1 MIYLDLFLG
10 FLKVGCFA
18 FGGAYGAI
26 PLIRDVVMSYG
37 WMSDEMLSYMIAVS
51 ESTPGPI
58 MVNLA
63 TYIGSNQAGF
73 LGAVI
78 ATLAVVLPSFIII
91 LLVTAL
97 LKTALKNKY
106 VQAVLRGLK
115 PCVIGIVLAT
125 GICMVFGNSFGI
137 ISALHLNVHA
147 SIITVVLI
155 ASMCV
160 YKHIAKKKLS
170 PIMLIVLYHKSAEK
184 ARVLFRLRR
193 SDIIASRQ

>member
-1 MIYLDLFLG
+1 MIGLDLFLG

-37 WMSDEMLSYMIAVS
+37 WLSDEMLTYMIAVS

-63 TYIGSNQAGF
+63 TYVGSTEAGF
-73 LGAVI
+73 FGALV

-91 LLVTAL
+91 LLITAL
-97 LKTALKNKY
+97 LKNAFKNKY

-115 PCVIGIVLAT
+115 PSVIGIVLAM
-125 GICMVFGNSFGI
+125 GVVFS
-137 ISALHLNVHA
+137 NVD
-147 SIITVVLI
+147 SL
-155 ASMCV
+155 
-160 YKHIAKKKLS
+160 KEDRK
-170 PIMLIVLYHKSAEK
+170 
-184 ARVLFRLRR
+184 R
-193 SDIIASRQ
+193 

>member
-37 WMSDEMLSYMIAVS
+37 WLSDEMLTYMIAVS

-63 TYIGSNQAGF
+63 TYIGSKQAGF
-73 LGAVI
+73 PGAAV
-78 ATLAVVLPSFIII
+78 ATLAVVLPSFLII

-97 LKTALKNKY
+97 LKTALKNEY

-115 PCVIGIVLAT
+115 PCVTGIVLAT
-125 GICMVFGNSFGI
+125 GIYMILGNCFGTITARKVNI
-137 ISALHLNVHA
+137 QAI
-147 SIITVVLI
+147 IITVLLV
-155 ASMCV
+155 ASMFGC
-160 YKHIAKKKLS
+160 KHFAKKKLS
-170 PIMLIVLYHKSAEK
+170 PILLIVISA
-184 ARVLFRLRR
+184 AAGMVVFG
-193 SDIIASRQ
+193 I

>member
-1 MIYLDLFLG
+1 MILLDLFLG

-37 WMSDEMLSYMIAVS
+37 WLDDEMLTYMIAVS

-63 TYIGSNQAGF
+63 TYVGSSQAGF

-78 ATLAVVLPSFIII
+78 ATLAVVLPSFLII

-115 PCVIGIVLAT
+115 PCVTGIVLAT
-125 GICMVFGNSFGI
+125 GIYMVFGNCFGA
-137 ISALHLNVHA
+137 ISALRVNLRAVMVTAILVA
-147 SIITVVLI
+147 SKF
-155 ASMCV
+155 C
-160 YKHIAKKKLS
+160 YKHFKKKKLS
-170 PIMLIVLYHKSAEK
+170 PILLIV
-184 ARVLFRLRR
+184 
-193 SDIIASRQ
+193 IAAMVGVIVYGI

>member
-26 PLIRDVVMSYG
+26 PLIRDVVISYG
-37 WMSDEMLSYMIAVS
+37 WLSDETLTYMIAVS

-63 TYIGSNQAGF
+63 TYVGSNQAGL
-73 LGAVI
+73 LGAMV
-78 ATLAVVLPSFIII
+78 ATLAVVLPSFLII

-97 LKTALKNKY
+97 MKTALKNKY
-106 VQAVLRGLK
+106 VQAILRGLK

-125 GICMVFGNSFGI
+125 GIYMVWTNCFGKLFD
-137 ISALHLNVHA
+137 LNVSFQA
-147 SIITVVLI
+147 IFITLLLVT
-155 ASMCV
+155 SMIG
-160 YKHIAKKKLS
+160 YKKLKNKKLS
-170 PIMLIVLYHKSAEK
+170 PIMLI
-184 ARVLFRLRR
+184 
-193 SDIIASRQ
+193 IIAAFSGAMIYAI